1 MNQIYRL
8 LLIIGF
14 MTGLIITTGCTS
26 DAANKPGTDQD
37 ADTSI
42 LTIPDLTAVAQ
53 NGAKLQVV
61 ATTSIIGDVV
71 ANVGGDAIELTVLM
85 APGQDP
91 HSYQPG
97 AAELT
102 AVARANVIFVNG
114 WNLEEGLLDDLEA
127 IGENT
132 PIIPIS
138 ANITPLTLNA
148 DEEGD
153 HDDEA
158 DHDHTGADPHVWFSI
173 QNVEQWT
180 KNVSDVLSTL
190 DPDNATIYANNA
202 AQYLTALAEL
212 EQYTNSQLAA
222 IPAEQRVLVTNH
234 DALGYFA
241 HDYDFTVLGTVIPG
255 RSTLAEPAAAD
266 LTALISVMQA
276 KNVCTIFTESSVS
289 DTLANTVATE
299 LDTCDTVQ
307 VLPLYTGALGS
318 AGSGADTYIDMFRS
332 NVDTIVTGLVR

>member
-1 MNQIYRL
+1 
-8 LLIIGF
+8 
-14 MTGLIITTGCTS
+14 
-26 DAANKPGTDQD
+26 
-37 ADTSI
+37 
-42 LTIPDLTAVAQ
+42 
-53 NGAKLQVV
+53 
-61 ATTSIIGDVV
+61 
-71 ANVGGDAIELTVLM
+71 
-85 APGQDP
+85 
-91 HSYQPG
+91 
-97 AAELT
+97 
-102 AVARANVIFVNG
+102 
-114 WNLEEGLLDDLEA
+114 
-127 IGENT
+127 
-132 PIIPIS
+132 
-138 ANITPLTLNA
+138 
-148 DEEGD
+148 
-153 HDDEA
+153 
-158 DHDHTGADPHVWFSI
+158 WFSI

-202 AQYLTALAEL
+202 AQYLSALAEL
-212 EQYTNSQLAA
+212 QQYTNSQLAA

-299 LDTCDTVQ
+299 LDTCATVQ